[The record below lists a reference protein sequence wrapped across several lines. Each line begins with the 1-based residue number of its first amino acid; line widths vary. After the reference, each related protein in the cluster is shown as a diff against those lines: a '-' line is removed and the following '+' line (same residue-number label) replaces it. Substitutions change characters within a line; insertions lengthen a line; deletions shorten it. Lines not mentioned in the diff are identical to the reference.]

1 MAAADNL
8 QARYRRILTFAARY
22 LVQSW
27 WYELVLP
34 RIGLNRIT
42 LRTRNVRMQR
52 IARRFRPLA
61 VDLGGLMIKL
71 GQFMSTRLDVLPPEV
86 TAELESLQDEVPP
99 VPFAQISVLAEHELG
114 LPLER
119 AFAYI
124 DPTPL
129 AAASL
134 GQVHRAQL
142 LDVDAEQTGYRDV
155 VVKIQRPMIAE
166 IIAVDLKALRRIAQ
180 WLSRVRLLSD
190 RVDMPALTEEFALT
204 SVDEIDYLHEAASS
218 ERFAENFAG
227 NARVAVPTVIW
238 ERSSRR
244 VLTLQDVTAIKISDV
259 DALRQAG
266 IDPSVVAAEFA
277 SVMFDQLFVHGFFHA
292 DPHPG
297 NVFVTPRADGEWA
310 FTFIDFGMMGEV
322 PAGLRG
328 GLRKLLIAAA
338 SRNGKGMVDGIR
350 DVGVLLPTADT
361 VELERA
367 MTKLFA
373 RFGGMGFAELAE
385 VDPREFGAFATEFS
399 DIVRTLP
406 FQLPENFILIIRAM
420 SLTSGVCSSLDPAF
434 NIWDAVEPYSAQ
446 LIRDEGGN
454 LLRDLGSQAMT
465 LLRLPQ
471 RLDTLA
477 TSIEAGEVSVR
488 SPLVERRLATL
499 DRTGRR
505 LVSAVLFAALLVGG
519 IILRRDDAVLGT
531 VLMIASVVPL
541 SHALLAGLLS
551 RRLP

>member
-8 QARYRRILTFAARY
+8 QARYRRILRFASRY

-34 RIGLNRIT
+34 RIGLNRVT
-42 LRTRNVRMQR
+42 VRTRPARMQR

-86 TAELESLQDEVPP
+86 TAELEGLQDKVPP
-99 VPFAQISVLAEHELG
+99 VPFAQIRALAEAELG
-114 LPLER
+114 VTLER
-119 AFAYI
+119 AFAFV
-124 DPTPL
+124 DPQPL

-134 GQVHRAQL
+134 GQVHRARLLEADAQL
-142 LDVDAEQTGYRDV
+142 TGRTDV
-155 VVKIQRPMIAE
+155 VVKIQRPNIAA
-166 IIAVDLKALRRIAQ
+166 IIEVDLRALRQIAR
-180 WLSRVRLLSD
+180 WLSRVRLVSD

-227 NARVAVPTVIW
+227 DPRVAVPAVIW

-244 VLTLQDVTAIKISDV
+244 VLTLQDVTAIKINDV
-259 DALRQAG
+259 AALQAAG
-266 IDPSVVAAEFA
+266 IDPAEVAARFA
-277 SVMFDQLFVHGFFHA
+277 AVMFDQLFVHGFFHA

-297 NVFVTPRADGEWA
+297 NIFVMPRGDGEWA
-310 FTFIDFGMMGEV
+310 FTFVDFGMMGEV
-322 PAGLRG
+322 PDGLRR
-328 GLRKLLIAAA
+328 GLRQLLIAAA
-338 SRNGKGMVDGIR
+338 TRNGKGMVDAIR
-350 DVGVLLPTADT
+350 EVGVLLPTADT

-367 MTKLFA
+367 MTKLFS

-385 VDPREFGAFATEFS
+385 VDPREFRAFANEFS
-399 DIVRTLP
+399 DVVRTLP

-420 SLTSGVCSSLDPAF
+420 SLTSGECSSLDPSF

-471 RLDTLA
+471 RLDSLA
-477 TSIEAGEVSVR
+477 TSMEAGELSVR
-488 SPLVERRLATL
+488 SPLVERRLASL

-505 LVSAVLFAALLVGG
+505 VVSAVLFAALLVGG
-519 IILRRDDAVLGT
+519 IILRRDDAVFGT
-531 VLMIASVVPL
+531 VLMISSALPL
-541 SHALLAGLLS
+541 LHALLAGVLG
-551 RRLP
+551 RRP